1 MANVPWQN
9 FAQGYAS
16 TIGKS
21 YDPVIN
27 AITGRISDLQGRIAG
42 APETVG
48 GLFTGAETAA
58 GTVGANISNIGNQF
72 LSAVGGMNLP
82 NMDPNALAL
91 AARST
96 ARGGATGAMLQNVL
110 QSQVG
115 QARASATLE
124 AQRRLAD
131 ELSAA
136 QMEQAQAESERAK
149 TSADWLQY
157 AGQRQGM
164 ETQRLQNQALRNELR
179 NAPIQRRSMI
189 LDNQLKRGQITQQ
202 EYDALAA
209 EYKLNQAGVSTGKP
223 STPAGPGKKWSLVN
237 GKWVKVPV

>member
-27 AITGRISDLQGRIAG
+27 AITGRISDLQSRIAG

-82 NMDPNALAL
+82 NMDPNVLAL
-91 AARST
+91 AARNT

-110 QSQVG
+110 QTQVG
-115 QARASATLE
+115 QAKAASTLE
-124 AQRRLAD
+124 AQRRLSD
-131 ELSAA
+131 QLMAA
-136 QMEQAQAESERAK
+136 QQEQAQAESEKAK
-149 TSADWLQY
+149 ASADWLPY
-157 AGQRQGM
+157 AAQRQGM
-164 ETQRLQNQALRNELR
+164 RTQTLQNQALEQEIK
-179 NAPIQRRSMI
+179 NAPIQRRALI
-189 LDNQLKRGQITQQ
+189 LENQLKRGQITEQ
-202 EYDALAA
+202 EYTNLAA
-209 EYKLNQAGVSTGKP
+209 KYKLNKLGVKSKKGSGGSSPSQGTSTVSSEG
-223 STPAGPGKKWSLVN
+223 
-237 GKWVKVPV
+237 